1 MYDIVSGIISE
12 RDKQIEDAILELVLS
27 GSKPEDLTL
36 EYNAYTQIH
45 IVRDTVKGSSKVIS
59 TPDPGLSTLSAL

>member
-12 RDKQIEDAILELVLS
+12 RDKAIEDAILELVEQ

-45 IVRDTVKGSSKVIS
+45 IARDKAKGISKVIP
-59 TPDPGLSTLSAL
+59 TPGL